1 METPK
6 NVTGEHETDIDSDS
20 DVMGLLT
27 EHALGHLFSAAL
39 RTAASCRIADHLASA
54 PRTPQ
59 DLAHLTDTDAGHL
72 RRVLRYLATRGIFR
86 EDEAGVFHLTPVA
99 NALRTD
105 IPYSQHALVLML
117 TDETF
122 QRTSAGLEETVR
134 KAGPSFERIFG
145 QPFFAHLA
153 TDPGLRQ
160 LFDDGMSALSA
171 PVDEVV
177 AETYPFPERGTVVDV
192 GGGRGGLLR
201 SILRRHPALTGVLL
215 DQAPAV
221 SRHVLGDDELKDRWR
236 AESGDFFAGVPE
248 GGDIY
253 VLKHVLHDWPDDACL
268 RILRNCR
275 AAMAPGARLLIVD
288 SVLPAGNDPH
298 LGKVLDVAMAAVVDG
313 KERTEEEFTRLLG
326 EAGLRVTRVLPT
338 RAFPSVVE
346 AVAA

>member
-1 METPK
+1 MDTVDTSGSGNGETGAPQLD
-6 NVTGEHETDIDSDS
+6 VAGE
-20 DVMGLLT
+20 LT

-54 PRTPQ
+54 PRTP
-59 DLAHLTDTDAGHL
+59 DELAPLTDTDAGQL

-86 EDEAGVFHLTPVA
+86 EDEAGAFHLTPVGD
-99 NALRTD
+99 ALRTD
-105 IPYSQHALVLML
+105 VPHSQHAMVMML
-117 TDETF
+117 TEETF

-134 KAGPSFERIFG
+134 KSGPSFERIYG
-145 QPFFAHLA
+145 KPFFEHLA
-153 TDPGLRQ
+153 TDPALRK
-160 LFDDGMSALSA
+160 LFDDGMTSFSA
-171 PVDEVV
+171 PVNEVV

-192 GGGRGGLLR
+192 GGGRGGLLL
-201 SILRRHPALTGVLL
+201 SILRRHPGLTGVLF

-221 SRHVLGDDELKDRWR
+221 SRHVLGEDELKGRWR
-236 AESGDFFAGVPE
+236 AESGDFFAGAPE

-253 VLKHVLHDWPDDACL
+253 VIKHVLHDWPDDACL

-275 AAMAPGARLLIVD
+275 AAMAPGARVLIVD
-288 SVLPAGNDPH
+288 AVLPAGNDPH
-298 LGKVLDVAMAAVVDG
+298 PGKALDVAMAAVVDG

-326 EAGLRVTRVLPT
+326 EAGLRVTRTLPT

>member
-1 METPK
+1 MD
-6 NVTGEHETDIDSDS
+6 TDFA
-20 DVMGLLT
+20 GLLT

-59 DLAHLTDTDAGHL
+59 DLALLTDTDAGHL

-86 EDEAGVFHLTPVA
+86 EDEAGAFHLTPVA
-99 NALRTD
+99 DALRTD
-105 IPYSQHALVLML
+105 APYSQHALVLML

-153 TDPGLRQ
+153 TDPGLRE
-160 LFDDGMSALSA
+160 LFDDGMRALSA

-201 SILRRHPALTGVLL
+201 TILRRHPALTGVLL

-221 SRHVLGDDELKDRWR
+221 SRHVLGDDELKGRWR

-275 AAMAPGARLLIVD
+275 AAMAPGARVLIVD
-288 SVLPAGNDPH
+288 SVLPTGNDPH
-298 LGKVLDVAMAAVVDG
+298 LGKVLDVAMAAIVDG
-313 KERTEEEFTRLLG
+313 QERTASEFTELLAG
-326 EAGLRVTRVLPT
+326 AGLELTRILPT

-346 AVAA
+346 AVAV